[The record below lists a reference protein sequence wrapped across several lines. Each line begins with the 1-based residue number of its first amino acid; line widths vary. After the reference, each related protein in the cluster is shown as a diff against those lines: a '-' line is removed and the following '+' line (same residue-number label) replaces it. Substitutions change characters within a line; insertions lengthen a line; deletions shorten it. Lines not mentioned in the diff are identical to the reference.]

1 MMKNRLA
8 NIMYYF
14 RSIIYCIVT
23 VCFSTSNAGS
33 FDDFFR
39 AVRTDNSSGVANLL
53 ERGFDPNARDESG
66 QTALVLAI
74 REKSDR
80 VVEVLLR
87 SPQLDINSRN
97 SVGETALMLAALQ
110 GQLELSQRL
119 IARGA
124 SISQDGWNPLHY
136 AATGPE
142 PKIVA
147 LLLERGAPIEARSP
161 NGTTALMMAAGYG
174 NEQSVTLLL
183 TQHADATARNDRG
196 LNAADF
202 ARIAGRESLT
212 KRLESRLQ

>member
-1 MMKNRLA
+1 MKH
-8 NIMYYF
+8 F
-14 RSIIYCIVT
+14 RFAFYLVVT
-23 VCFSTSNAGS
+23 LCFSSARSGS

-39 AVRTDNSSGVANLL
+39 AVKTDNASGVSSLL
-53 ERGFDPNARDESG
+53 ERGFDPNAHDESG
-66 QTALVLAI
+66 QPALGLAV

-87 SPQLDINSRN
+87 QVQLDINARN
-97 SVGETALMLAALQ
+97 RAGETALMLAALQ
-110 GQLELSQRL
+110 GRLELAQRL
-119 IARGA
+119 IQQGA

-147 LLLERGAPIEARSP
+147 LLLQRGAPIEARSP

-174 NEQSVTLLL
+174 SEQSVTLLL
-183 TQHADATARNDRG
+183 AQHADAITRNERG

-202 ARIAGRESLT
+202 ARLAGRESLT
-212 KRLESRLQ
+212 KRLESR

>member
-1 MMKNRLA
+1 MHHFRFVA
-8 NIMYYF
+8 YF
-14 RSIIYCIVT
+14 IAT
-23 VCFSTSNAGS
+23 ACFSVSQAGS

-39 AVRTDNSSGVANLL
+39 AVRTDNASGVVSLL
-53 ERGFDPNARDESG
+53 ERGFDPNAHDESG
-66 QTALVLAI
+66 QTALGLAV

-87 SPQLDINSRN
+87 SSQLDINSRN

-110 GQLELSQRL
+110 GRLELSQRL
-119 IARGA
+119 IAQGA
-124 SISQDGWNPLHY
+124 SISQAGWNPLHY

-147 LLLERGAPIEARSP
+147 LLLQRGAPIEARSP

-174 NEQSVTLLL
+174 NEQSVMLLL
-183 TQHADATARNDRG
+183 AQHADATARNERG

-202 ARIAGRESLT
+202 ARLAGRESLT

>member
-1 MMKNRLA
+1 MYHIRLL
-8 NIMYYF
+8 IY
-14 RSIIYCIVT
+14 IIGLA
-23 VCFSTSNAGS
+23 CFSSAKAGS

-39 AVRTDNSSGVANLL
+39 AVRTDNASGVASLL

-80 VVEVLLR
+80 VVDVLLR
-87 SPQLDINSRN
+87 SRQLDINSRN

-110 GQLELSQRL
+110 GHLELSQRL
-119 IARGA
+119 IAQGA
-124 SISQDGWNPLHY
+124 SISQAGWNPLHY
-136 AATGPE
+136 AASGPE

-147 LLLERGAPIEARSP
+147 LLLQRGAPIEARSP

-183 TQHADATARNDRG
+183 AQHADAAARNERG

-202 ARIAGRESLT
+202 ARIAGRESLM